1 MTEKEEKQL
10 EANLSKKSTILVVGQ
25 TNSGKSSLV
34 NELLGG
40 SFLPTAE
47 VPCTSRIVRLKYSEQ
62 NYLKVKFLY
71 PVILST
77 LAVLWAH
84 DTTVDF
90 CFLPGH

>member
-47 VPCTSRIVRLKYSEQ
+47 VPCTSLFAS
-62 NYLKVKFLY
+62 
-71 PVILST
+71 ST
-77 LAVLWAH
+77 VNK
-84 DTTVDF
+84 TTSR
-90 CFLPGH
+90 